1 MGSLYGAELCELTG
15 LFMLNE
21 LSKTF
26 IKENTGI
33 YRDDGLSVFK
43 NYSAHQ
49 LDKARKE
56 MIELFKKHGL
66 NLEIKCNLK
75 TVDYLDVTFDLNTGI
90 YKPYNKINNFPRYI
104 NAKSNHPPSVLKQIP
119 TSVSKRISSNSCNEE
134 VFNAVTP
141 FYNNILTKYGYSEK
155 IVYEKPNETS
165 NRRNRQRNI
174 IWYNPPFSKNVKT
187 NVAKH
192 FLYLLNKHF
201 GGKDHKYYKIFNR
214 NNVKISYSCMD
225 NLKTI
230 ISSHNKKVSN
240 STVKPTRKCNC
251 RNKNN
256 CPLEAHCLTD
266 KEHL

>member
-1 MGSLYGAELCELTG
+1 
-15 LFMLNE
+15 
-21 LSKTF
+21 
-26 IKENTGI
+26 
-33 YRDDGLSVFK
+33 
-43 NYSAHQ
+43 
-49 LDKARKE
+49 

-119 TSVSKRISSNSCNEE
+119 TSVSKQISSNSCNEE
-134 VFNAVTP
+134 VFNAAAP
-141 FYNNILTKYGYSEK
+141 FYNNILTNCGYSEK
-155 IVYEKPNETS
+155 IAYEKPNETS
-165 NRRNRQRNI
+165 NRRNRGRNI

-201 GGKDHKYYKIFNR
+201 GSKDHKYHKIFNC

-230 ISSHNKKVSN
+230 ISSHNKKFSN
-240 STVKPTRKCNC
+240 STVKPTRSV
-251 RNKNN
+251 
-256 CPLEAHCLTD
+256 
-266 KEHL
+266 